1 LILRKTFN
9 SRCIAACFLA
19 LTGCR
24 HEQKSNGIIFPP
36 DISKPHLSI
45 PTTCIQEVRWF
56 DGWCEPG
63 KEPDEYLCHE
73 VVLRVPTACLVI
85 DAGHK

>member
-1 LILRKTFN
+1 LILRK
-9 SRCIAACFLA
+9 SIQLA
-19 LTGCR
+19 LICLSLLLVTGCR

-36 DISKPHLSI
+36 DISKPHAAI

-56 DGWCEPG
+56 EGWCEPG
-63 KEPDEYLCHE
+63 KEADEYLCHE
-73 VVLRVPTACLVI
+73 VVLRVPSACVVI